1 MPNFIGEYF
10 LIVLAVAALI
20 GLYASPG
27 PRGGTAGPARLLDG
41 ALPPDRGLH
50 PRRAAGRDLHPFPAY
65 LLRRDRRRG
74 VCLLLSLAA
83 LGIFSVFY
91 AWDTYDL
98 PNLVAGMLG
107 GSETG
112 RAARPWRWR

>member
-1 MPNFIGEYF
+1 MDAEYA
-10 LIVLAVAALI
+10 LLGSSTVLYHQI
-20 GLYASPG
+20 
-27 PRGGTAGPARLLDG
+27 AGYTLA
-41 ALPPDRGLH
+41 
-50 PRRAAGRDLHPFPAY
+50 AAGRDLYPFPAY

-74 VCLLLSLAA
+74 VHLALA
-83 LGIFSVFY
+83 RRSRLFSVFY